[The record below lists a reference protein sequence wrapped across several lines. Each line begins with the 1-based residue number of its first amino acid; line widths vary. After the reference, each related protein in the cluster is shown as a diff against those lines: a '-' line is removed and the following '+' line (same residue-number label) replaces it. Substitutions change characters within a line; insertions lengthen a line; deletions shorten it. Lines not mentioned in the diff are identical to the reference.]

1 MARRAPSRH
10 GRSISRFTPR
20 RWLPFLV
27 LTAVVAAGV
36 AVASR
41 DTGAPSA
48 TRAPASTTALVPAVA
63 ERGALSTAYFC
74 GGGTARGPKGPAEMT
89 IVIAND
95 DRLGAQADITVYDDA
110 GHHAMRT
117 VRVPADGR
125 ARVPAASIRAGAW
138 VAATVE
144 VRGGRAVVEREV
156 RGPDAFDASPCSA
169 TASDVWYVPSG
180 TTRRGSEEYLS
191 VFNPFPDSSSV
202 DISFATE
209 SGNRAPRSLQGVSVP
224 GGSLRIVP
232 VSDTITNREVIAAT
246 VRTRSGRVV
255 VDRVQTHDGNG
266 DPVKGTG
273 NDPSTTPPPV
283 GLVSTSGVAGAAR
296 RWVFPGTSLAPGNR
310 SRVVVFNPGP
320 AQAEVDVVPTYQDWK
335 DNDPAEPVQL
345 TIRPGDVSVVDLTD
359 DTDLH
364 AGIGFS
370 LVVESLRGQPVVAER
385 VSDSGRPLR
394 RVGSAVVVGSPLAAS
409 RWLVAQGG
417 PSRTRTSSVTVTNAG
432 PRAVH
437 VRVVQLTAGTRRPLP
452 GATDLRIGAY
462 DRLNLSLDQAAPSAT
477 FEVQADGPIVVAYGL
492 NDVDRVGLALL
503 PAEPFPES
511 IVALP
516 PPRED

>member
-1 MARRAPSRH
+1 MAAAGRRHRGGPQFHVRLGQPVRGHAHRSGHAQLPDAGEPAGGHRGPVGAVDHRVRGVAPGPRPRAPGAHPCAARGGRLMARRPPSRH

-63 ERGALSTAYFC
+63 ARGALSTAYFC

-110 GHHAMRT
+110 GHHATRT

-125 ARVPAASIRAGAW
+125 ARVPAASIRTGAW

-224 GGSLRIVP
+224 GGSLRIVR
-232 VSDTITNREVIAAT
+232 VADTITNREVIAAS
-246 VRTRSGRVV
+246 VRARSGRVV
-255 VDRVQTHDGNG
+255 VDRVQMHDGNG

-273 NDPSTTPPPV
+273 KHPSTTPPPL
-283 GLVSTSGVAGAAR
+283 GLV
-296 RWVFPGTSLAPGNR
+296 
-310 SRVVVFNPGP
+310 
-320 AQAEVDVVPTYQDWK
+320 
-335 DNDPAEPVQL
+335 
-345 TIRPGDVSVVDLTD
+345 
-359 DTDLH
+359 
-364 AGIGFS
+364 
-370 LVVESLRGQPVVAER
+370 
-385 VSDSGRPLR
+385 
-394 RVGSAVVVGSPLAAS
+394 
-409 RWLVAQGG
+409 
-417 PSRTRTSSVTVTNAG
+417 
-432 PRAVH
+432 
-437 VRVVQLTAGTRRPLP
+437 
-452 GATDLRIGAY
+452 
-462 DRLNLSLDQAAPSAT
+462 
-477 FEVQADGPIVVAYGL
+477 
-492 NDVDRVGLALL
+492 
-503 PAEPFPES
+503 
-511 IVALP
+511 
-516 PPRED
+516 